1 MPQQIPNTGANAR
14 TLDTFKSKLLGG
26 GVRPNFFEVELKFP
40 DLAIDDN
47 DVSDRTRFLVKGAN
61 LPASIIAPI
70 SVPFRGRELKI
81 AGERTF
87 DTWTVTV
94 INDSNFVLRDAFEKW
109 MNVINKVSDNAGEVD
124 PTIYQQEA
132 YVHQLGRA
140 PITGPTNA
148 PATSGDTIPILR
160 SYHFHGVFPTNVSS
174 IELSYDS
181 NNVIEEFSVEFQV
194 QWWEGLDS
202 NGRVVIG

>member
-40 DLAIDDN
+40 NLAIDDN
-47 DVSDRTRFLVKGAN
+47 DVSDRTRFLVKGAA

-81 AGERTF
+81 AGERSF

-109 MNVINKVSDNAGEVD
+109 MNVINKHSDNAGEVN

-140 PITGPTNA
+140 PITN
-148 PATSGDTIPILR
+148 PAGQPASSGNIVPILR
-160 SYHFHGVFPTNVSS
+160 SYHFFGVFPTNISS

-194 QWWEGLDS
+194 QWWEALNA
-202 NGRVVIG
+202 NGNSVVR

>member
-40 DLAIDDN
+40 TLGIDDN

-81 AGERTF
+81 AGERSF
-87 DTWTVTV
+87 DSWTITV

-109 MNVINKVSDNAGEVD
+109 ANIINKVSDNAGEVD
-124 PTIYQQEA
+124 PTVYQQEA

-140 PITGPTNA
+140 PITNQAGV
-148 PATSGDTIPILR
+148 PATSGNTVPILR

-174 IELSYDS
+174 IELSYDQ

-194 QWWEGLDS
+194 QWWEALNE
-202 NGRVVIG
+202 NGNVVVG

>member
-1 MPQQIPNTGANAR
+1 MPQQITNTGANAR

-40 DLAIDDN
+40 TLGIDDN

-81 AGERTF
+81 AGERSF
-87 DTWTVTV
+87 DSWTITV
-94 INDSNFVLRDAFEKW
+94 IDDSNFVLRDAFEKW
-109 MNVINKVSDNAGEVD
+109 ANIINKVSDNAGEVD
-124 PTIYQQEA
+124 PTVYQQEA

-140 PITGPTNA
+140 PITNQAGV
-148 PATSGDTIPILR
+148 PATSGNTVPILR

-194 QWWEGLDS
+194 QWWEALDN
-202 NGRVVIG
+202 NGQVVVG

>member
-40 DLAIDDN
+40 NLGIDDN

-61 LPASIIAPI
+61 LPASIVAPI

-87 DTWTVTV
+87 DSWTITV

-109 MNVINKVSDNAGEVD
+109 ANIINKVSDNAGEVD
-124 PTIYQQEA
+124 PTVYQQEA

-140 PITGPTNA
+140 PITNQAGV
-148 PATSGDTIPILR
+148 PATSGNTVPILR

-174 IELSYDS
+174 IELSYDQ

-194 QWWEGLDS
+194 QWWEALNE
-202 NGRVVIG
+202 NGQVTVG

>member
-40 DLAIDDN
+40 NLAIDDN
-47 DVSDRTRFLVKGAN
+47 DVSDRTRFLVKGAA

-81 AGERTF
+81 AGERSF

-109 MNVINKVSDNAGEVD
+109 MNVINKHSDNAGEVN

-140 PITGPTNA
+140 PITN
-148 PATSGDTIPILR
+148 PAGQPASSGNTVPILR
-160 SYHFHGVFPTNVSS
+160 SYHFYGVFPTNISS

-194 QWWEGLDS
+194 QWWEALNA
-202 NGRVVIG
+202 NGNSVVR

>member
-1 MPQQIPNTGANAR
+1 MPQQIPNTGSNAR

-40 DLAIDDN
+40 NLGIDDN

-61 LPASIIAPI
+61 LPASIVAPI

-87 DTWTVTV
+87 DSWTITV
-94 INDSNFVLRDAFEKW
+94 INDSNFVLRDALEKW

-124 PTIYQQEA
+124 PTVYQQEA

-140 PITGPTNA
+140 PITNSAGV
-148 PATSGDTIPILR
+148 PANSGNTVPILR

-194 QWWEGLDS
+194 QWWEALNE
-202 NGRVVIG
+202 NGNVVVG

>member
-1 MPQQIPNTGANAR
+1 MPQQIPNTGSNAR

-40 DLAIDDN
+40 SLGIDDN

-61 LPASIIAPI
+61 LPASIVAPI

-81 AGERTF
+81 AGERSF
-87 DTWTVTV
+87 DTWTITV

-140 PITGPTNA
+140 PITNQSGV
-148 PATSGDTIPILR
+148 PATSGATVPILR

-174 IELSYDS
+174 IELSYDQ

-194 QWWEGLDS
+194 QWWEALNE
-202 NGRVVIG
+202 NGQVVVG

>member
-1 MPQQIPNTGANAR
+1 MPQQIPNTGSNAR

-40 DLAIDDN
+40 TLGIDDN

-81 AGERTF
+81 AGERSF
-87 DTWTVTV
+87 DSWTITV

-109 MNVINKVSDNAGEVD
+109 ANIINKVSDNAGEVD
-124 PTIYQQEA
+124 PTVYQQEA

-140 PITGPTNA
+140 PITNQAGV
-148 PATSGDTIPILR
+148 PATSGNTIPTPR
-160 SYHFHGVFPTNVSS
+160 S
-174 IELSYDS
+174 
-181 NNVIEEFSVEFQV
+181 
-194 QWWEGLDS
+194 
-202 NGRVVIG
+202 

>member
-14 TLDTFKSKLLGG
+14 TLDTFKSKMLGG
-26 GVRPNFFEVELKFP
+26 GVRPNFFECELKFP
-40 DLAIDDN
+40 ALAIDDN
-47 DVSDRTRFLVKGAN
+47 DVSDKSRFLVKGAN
-61 LPASIIAPI
+61 LPASNIAPI

-94 INDSNFVLRDAFEKW
+94 INDSNFTLRDAFEKW
-109 MNVINKVSDNAGEVD
+109 MNMINRVSDNGGEVD

-140 PITGPTNA
+140 PIASSTTA
-148 PATSGDTIPILR
+148 PVTTGDTIPILR
-160 SYHFHGVFPTNVSS
+160 SYHFHGVFPTQVAP
-174 IELSYDS
+174 IELSYDQ
-181 NNVIEEFSVEFQV
+181 NNVIEEFAVEMQV
-194 QWWEGLDS
+194 QWWEALDAGG
-202 NGRVVIG
+202 NVVVG

>member
-1 MPQQIPNTGANAR
+1 MPQQIPNTGSNAR

-40 DLAIDDN
+40 QLGIDDN

-61 LPASIIAPI
+61 LPASIVAPI

-87 DTWTVTV
+87 DSWTITV

-124 PTIYQQEA
+124 PTVYQQEA

-140 PITGPTNA
+140 PITNQAGV
-148 PATSGDTIPILR
+148 PATSGNTVPILR

-194 QWWEGLDS
+194 QWWEALDN
-202 NGRVVIG
+202 NGQVVVG

>member
-1 MPQQIPNTGANAR
+1 MPQQIPNTGSSAR

-26 GVRPNFFEVELKFP
+26 GVRPNFFEVELAFP
-40 DLAIDDN
+40 NLGIDAN

-61 LPASIIAPI
+61 LPASIVAPI

-87 DTWTVTV
+87 DSWTITV

-109 MNVINKVSDNAGEVD
+109 MNVINKVSDNSGEVD
-124 PTIYQQEA
+124 PTVYQQEA

-140 PITGPTNA
+140 PITNQAGV
-148 PATSGDTIPILR
+148 PATSGNTVPILR

-194 QWWEGLDS
+194 QWWEALDN
-202 NGRVVIG
+202 NGNVVVG

>member
-40 DLAIDDN
+40 NLGIDDN

-61 LPASIIAPI
+61 LPASIVAPI

-87 DTWTVTV
+87 DSWTITV

-140 PITGPTNA
+140 PITNPSGV
-148 PATSGDTIPILR
+148 PATSGNTVPILR

-194 QWWEGLDS
+194 QWWEALNE
-202 NGRVVIG
+202 NGQVTVG

>member
-1 MPQQIPNTGANAR
+1 MPQQIPNTGSNAR

-40 DLAIDDN
+40 QLGIDDN

-61 LPASIIAPI
+61 LPASVIAPI

-81 AGERTF
+81 AGERSF
-87 DTWTVTV
+87 DSWTITV

-109 MNVINKVSDNAGEVD
+109 ANIINKVSDNAGEVD
-124 PTIYQQEA
+124 PTVYQQEA

-140 PITGPTNA
+140 PITNQAGV
-148 PATSGDTIPILR
+148 PATSGNTVPILR

-194 QWWEGLDS
+194 QWWEAL
-202 NGRVVIG
+202 NGNGQVVVG

>member
-40 DLAIDDN
+40 TLGIDDN

-81 AGERTF
+81 AGERSF
-87 DTWTVTV
+87 DSWTITV

-109 MNVINKVSDNAGEVD
+109 ANIINKVSDNSGEVD
-124 PTIYQQEA
+124 PTVYQQEA

-140 PITGPTNA
+140 PITNQAGV
-148 PATSGDTIPILR
+148 PATSGNTVPILR

-194 QWWEGLDS
+194 QWWEALNESGQ
-202 NGRVVIG
+202 VVVG

>member
-1 MPQQIPNTGANAR
+1 MPQQIPNTGSNAR

-40 DLAIDDN
+40 TLGIDDN

-81 AGERTF
+81 AGERSF
-87 DTWTVTV
+87 DSWTITV

-109 MNVINKVSDNAGEVD
+109 ANIINKVSDNAGEVD
-124 PTIYQQEA
+124 PTVYQQEA

-140 PITGPTNA
+140 PITNSAGV
-148 PATSGDTIPILR
+148 PATSGNTVPILR

-174 IELSYDS
+174 IELSYDQ

-194 QWWEGLDS
+194 QWWEALNESGQ
-202 NGRVVIG
+202 VVVG

>member
-1 MPQQIPNTGANAR
+1 MPQQIPNTGSNAR

-40 DLAIDDN
+40 SLGIDDN

-61 LPASIIAPI
+61 LPASIVAPI

-81 AGERTF
+81 AGERSF
-87 DTWTVTV
+87 DTWTITV

-109 MNVINKVSDNAGEVD
+109 MNIINKVSDNAGEVD
-124 PTIYQQEA
+124 PTVYQQEA

-140 PITGPTNA
+140 PITNQAGV
-148 PATSGDTIPILR
+148 PATSGNTVPILR

-194 QWWEGLDS
+194 QWWEALNE
-202 NGRVVIG
+202 NGQVVVG

>member
-40 DLAIDDN
+40 SLAIDDN
-47 DVSDRTRFLVKGAN
+47 DVSDRSRFLVKGAA

-109 MNVINKVSDNAGEVD
+109 MNVINKHSDNAGEVN
-124 PTIYQQEA
+124 PTVYQQEA

-140 PITGPTNA
+140 PITN
-148 PATSGDTIPILR
+148 PAGQPAASGNTVPILR
-160 SYHFHGVFPTNVSS
+160 SYHFHGVFPTNISS

-194 QWWEGLDS
+194 QWWEALNAQG
-202 NGRVVIG
+202 NAVVR

>member
-1 MPQQIPNTGANAR
+1 MPQQIPNTGSNAR

-40 DLAIDDN
+40 TLGIDDN

-81 AGERTF
+81 AGERSF
-87 DTWTVTV
+87 DSWTITV

-109 MNVINKVSDNAGEVD
+109 ANIINKVSDNAGEVD
-124 PTIYQQEA
+124 PTVYQQEA

-140 PITGPTNA
+140 PITNSAGV
-148 PATSGDTIPILR
+148 PATSGNTVPILR

-174 IELSYDS
+174 IELSYDQ

-194 QWWEGLDS
+194 QWWEALNE
-202 NGRVVIG
+202 NGQVVVG

>member
-14 TLDTFKSKLLGG
+14 TLDTFKSKMLGG
-26 GVRPNFFEVELKFP
+26 GVRPNFFECELKFP
-40 DLAIDDN
+40 ALAIDDN
-47 DVSDRTRFLVKGAN
+47 DVSDKSRFLVKGAN
-61 LPASIIAPI
+61 LPASNIAPI

-94 INDSNFVLRDAFEKW
+94 INDSNFTLRDAFEKW
-109 MNVINKVSDNAGEVD
+109 MNMINRVSDNGGEVD

-140 PITGPTNA
+140 PIASSTTA
-148 PATSGDTIPILR
+148 PVTTGDTIPILR
-160 SYHFHGVFPTNVSS
+160 SYHFHGVFPTQVAP
-174 IELSYDS
+174 IELSYDQ
-181 NNVIEEFSVEFQV
+181 NNVIEEFAVELQV
-194 QWWEGLDS
+194 QWWEALDAGG
-202 NGRVVIG
+202 NVVVG

>member
-14 TLDTFKSKLLGG
+14 TLDTFKSKMLGG

-40 DLAIDDN
+40 ALAIDDN
-47 DVSDRTRFLVKGAN
+47 DVSDKVRFLVKGAN
-61 LPASIIAPI
+61 RPASNIAPI

-94 INDSNFVLRDAFEKW
+94 INDSNFTLRDAFEKW
-109 MNVINKVSDNAGEVD
+109 MNMINKVSDNGGEVD
-124 PTIYQQEA
+124 PTVYQQEA

-140 PITGPTNA
+140 PVTNA
-148 PATSGDTIPILR
+148 TAAPVQTGNNIPILR
-160 SYHFHGVFPTNVSS
+160 SYHFHGIFPTQVAP
-174 IELSYDS
+174 IELSYDQ
-181 NNVIEEFSVEFQV
+181 NNVIEEFAVEMQV
-194 QWWEGLDS
+194 QWWEALNA
-202 NGRVVIG
+202 NGQVVVG

>member
-1 MPQQIPNTGANAR
+1 MPQQIPNTGSNAR

-40 DLAIDDN
+40 NLGIDDN

-61 LPASIIAPI
+61 LPASVVAPI
-70 SVPFRGRELKI
+70 EVPFRGRNLKI
-81 AGERTF
+81 AGERSF
-87 DTWTVTV
+87 DTWTITV

-109 MNVINKVSDNAGEVD
+109 MNIINKVSDNAGEVD

-140 PITGPTNA
+140 PITNQAGV
-148 PATSGDTIPILR
+148 PATSGNTIPILR

-174 IELSYDS
+174 IELSYES

-194 QWWEGLDS
+194 QWWEALNE
-202 NGRVVIG
+202 NGQVVVG

>member
-1 MPQQIPNTGANAR
+1 MPQQIPNTGSNAR

-40 DLAIDDN
+40 TLGIDDN

-81 AGERTF
+81 AGERSF
-87 DTWTVTV
+87 DSWTITV

-109 MNVINKVSDNAGEVD
+109 ANIINKVSDNAGEVD
-124 PTIYQQEA
+124 PTVYQQEA

-140 PITGPTNA
+140 PITNSAGV
-148 PATSGDTIPILR
+148 PATSGNTVPILR

-174 IELSYDS
+174 IELSYDQ

-194 QWWEGLDS
+194 QWWEGLD
-202 NGRVVIG
+202 NAGNVVVG

>member
-1 MPQQIPNTGANAR
+1 MPQQIPNTGSNAR

-40 DLAIDDN
+40 TLGIDDN

-81 AGERTF
+81 AGERSF
-87 DTWTVTV
+87 DSWTITV

-109 MNVINKVSDNAGEVD
+109 ANIINKVSDNAGEVD
-124 PTIYQQEA
+124 PTVYQQEA

-140 PITGPTNA
+140 PITNQSGS
-148 PATSGDTIPILR
+148 PATSGNTVPILR

-174 IELSYDS
+174 IELSYDQ

-194 QWWEGLDS
+194 QWWEALDN
-202 NGRVVIG
+202 NGQVVVG

>member
-14 TLDTFKSKLLGG
+14 TLDTFKSKMLGG

-40 DLAIDDN
+40 ALAIDDN
-47 DVSDRTRFLVKGAN
+47 DVSDKVRFLVKGAN
-61 LPASIIAPI
+61 LPASNIAPI

-94 INDSNFVLRDAFEKW
+94 INDSNFTLRDAFEKW
-109 MNVINKVSDNAGEVD
+109 MNLINRVSDNGGEVD
-124 PTIYQQEA
+124 PTVYQQEA

-140 PITGPTNA
+140 PVTNA
-148 PATSGDTIPILR
+148 TSAPVQTGNTIPILR
-160 SYHFHGVFPTNVSS
+160 SYHFHGIFPTQVAP
-174 IELSYDS
+174 IELSYDQ
-181 NNVIEEFSVEFQV
+181 NNVIEEFAVEMQV
-194 QWWEGLDS
+194 QWWEALNA
-202 NGRVVIG
+202 NGQVVVG

>member
-1 MPQQIPNTGANAR
+1 MPQQIPNTGSSAR

-40 DLAIDDN
+40 TLGIDDN

-81 AGERTF
+81 AGERSF
-87 DTWTVTV
+87 DSWTITV

-109 MNVINKVSDNAGEVD
+109 ANIINKVSDNAGEVD
-124 PTIYQQEA
+124 PTVYQQEA

-140 PITGPTNA
+140 PITNQAGV
-148 PATSGDTIPILR
+148 PATSGNTVPILR

-174 IELSYDS
+174 IELSYDQ

-194 QWWEGLDS
+194 QWWEALNE
-202 NGRVVIG
+202 NGQVVVG

>member
-1 MPQQIPNTGANAR
+1 MPQQIPNTGSNAR

-40 DLAIDDN
+40 TLGIDDN

-81 AGERTF
+81 AGERSF
-87 DTWTVTV
+87 DSWTITV

-109 MNVINKVSDNAGEVD
+109 ANIINKVSDNAGEVD
-124 PTIYQQEA
+124 PTVYQQEA

-140 PITGPTNA
+140 PITNQAGV
-148 PATSGDTIPILR
+148 PATSGATVPILR

-174 IELSYDS
+174 IELSYDQ

-194 QWWEGLDS
+194 QWWEALNESGQ
-202 NGRVVIG
+202 VVVG

>member
-40 DLAIDDN
+40 NLAIDDN
-47 DVSDRTRFLVKGAN
+47 DVSDRTRFLVKGAA

-81 AGERTF
+81 AGERSF

-109 MNVINKVSDNAGEVD
+109 MNVINKHSDNAGEVN

-140 PITGPTNA
+140 PITN
-148 PATSGDTIPILR
+148 PAGQPASSGNIVPILR
-160 SYHFHGVFPTNVSS
+160 SYHFYGVFPTNISS

-194 QWWEGLDS
+194 QWWEALNA
-202 NGRVVIG
+202 NGNSVVR